1 MKVAIV
7 HEWLVNYAGSEK
19 VLAEMIGLYPEA
31 DIFSIIDFLSDREK
45 RLLLH
50 KGIKTSFIQHL
61 PMAKAGYR
69 NYLPI
74 MPVAIKRFDLSR
86 YDLVISSSH
95 AIAKGI
101 KKDPEQLHI
110 CYCHT
115 PMRYIWDLQ
124 SEYLNDKML
133 GSGPKGI
140 MVRTLLNY
148 LRKWDTSTSKDVDY
162 FISNSYYIRERIKR
176 IYKRDAEVIY
186 PPVDIASFKI
196 SDKRDTFFITVSR
209 MVPYKRVDLIV
220 RAFAM
225 TGLPL
230 IVVGDGPELRKIKR
244 LARRNIEFMG
254 FLRDDILRIYLQRA
268 RAFVYAAE
276 EDFGIAPVEAQACGI
291 PVIAF
296 GKGGVRE
303 TVVPFNK
310 SDDTTLLKVAPTGV
324 FFYQQT
330 PDALNDAIKRFMDI
344 EDRFNPY
351 EIRKNAERFSRE
363 RFRREFKDFV
373 DKKIEEFFNP

>member
-45 RLLLH
+45 RLLLN

-74 MPVAIKRFDLSR
+74 MPIAIKRFDLSR